1 MTRVCVVSGGTRG
14 LGRVIVESFLE
25 DPDFVVATFSR
36 SQTPFIEELQ
46 SRPDCSK
53 RFYFDSVDIGN
64 SEAVRQFI
72 QDVEQR
78 FAAVDTLVNNAG
90 IALPGVLALQSEQ
103 EVERLLKTNLF
114 GTISLTKACVRQMLR
129 KSWGRIVNI
138 SSVVGLSGYRGLSAY
153 STTKAGLD
161 GFTRSLARELGSRHI
176 TVNSVA
182 PGFLETEMSHG
193 LTERQRA
200 QIVRRTPAGRL
211 GKAEDVVP
219 LIRFLCSE
227 QGGFI
232 TGQTI
237 VVDGGASA

>member
-1 MTRVCVVSGGTRG
+1 MTHVCLVSGGTRG
-14 LGRVIVESFLE
+14 LGREIVESFLKE
-25 DPDFVVATFSR
+25 PDHVVATFSR
-36 SQTPFIEELQ
+36 SKTPFIEEVEAHADWG
-46 SRPDCSK
+46 R
-53 RFYFDSVDIGN
+53 RFYFDSIDIGN
-64 SEAVRQFI
+64 SNAVNQFLR
-72 QDVEQR
+72 DLERR
-78 FAAVDTLVNNAG
+78 FAPVDILINNAG
-90 IALPGVLALQSEQ
+90 IALPGVLALQPEE
-103 EVERLLKTNLF
+103 EVERLLRTNLF
-114 GTISLTKACVRQMLR
+114 GTISLTKACVRHMLR
-129 KSWGRIVNI
+129 KSWGRIINI

-161 GFTRSLARELGSRHI
+161 GFARSLARELGSRQI

-211 GKAEDVVP
+211 GKPEDVTP